1 MTRILCTLI
10 SSITLAAILGPLYG
24 CASSGL
30 PSAKNY
36 DLVKSGSRAIV
47 LLRFTC
53 EIDGKPHEVFSRG
66 PILADN
72 MYLALGNFET
82 GGSLIQVAQAE
93 PIFPSPEARK
103 EGWIYLLLKPG
114 PHYLAVRP
122 FGSRY
127 LETAPLWRFDVPS
140 ETCIVYAGTLHMPSV
155 RETHLLIPTGFSP
168 YWDRVVV
175 RNEEDDARKIA
186 EKYFPELL
194 EVKTVLMQSHVGPL
208 IIRKAPSTS
217 K

>member
-1 MTRILCTLI
+1 MIRILRTLI
-10 SSITLAAILGPLYG
+10 SIIMLAALLGLLYG

-103 EGWIYLLLKPG
+103 EGWMYLLLKPG

-127 LETAPLWRFDVPS
+127 SEPAPLWRFDIPS

-186 EKYFPELL
+186 EKYFPELQA
-194 EVKTVLMQSHVGPL
+194 VNTVLMQPHVGPR
-208 IIRKAPSTS
+208 IIRKAPGPN

>member
-1 MTRILCTLI
+1 MIRTLRCLI
-10 SSITLAAILGPLYG
+10 SIITLAALLSPLYG
-24 CASSGL
+24 CALSGL

-36 DLVKSGSRAIV
+36 DLVKSGRRAIV

-53 EIDGKPHEVFSRG
+53 EIDGKPHEVFSRSS
-66 PILADN
+66 ILEEN

-103 EGWIYLLLKPG
+103 EGWMYLLLKTG

-122 FGSRY
+122 FGTPH
-127 LETAPLWRFDVPS
+127 LEKVPLWRFDVPS
-140 ETCIVYAGTLHMPSV
+140 EAGLVYVGTLHMPSV
-155 RETHLLIPTGFSP
+155 RGTHFFFSTVFSP
-168 YWDRVVV
+168 LWDRVVV

-186 EKYFPELL
+186 ETYFPELQ

-208 IIRKAPSTS
+208 IIRKAPGPS
-217 K
+217 